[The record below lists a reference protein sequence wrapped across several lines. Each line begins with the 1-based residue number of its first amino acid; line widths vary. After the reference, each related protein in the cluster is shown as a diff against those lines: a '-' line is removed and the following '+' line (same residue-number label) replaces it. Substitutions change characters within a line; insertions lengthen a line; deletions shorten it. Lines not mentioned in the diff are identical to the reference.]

1 MAPVTLPPS
10 FFNSF
15 WSPDYRS
22 GLEVLFK
29 QLEQGCVENSDIV
42 EFIEVGARH
51 CTIIIALY
59 HWRVWVWSDRG
70 GVEPELM
77 SLSPKREAINH

>member
-29 QLEQGCVENSDIV
+29 QLDQVGAGGRNEGHDAATDPAQGCKANDEVA
-42 EFIEVGARH
+42 EFIEVGD
-51 CTIIIALY
+51 TSSVIL
-59 HWRVWVWSDRG
+59 
-70 GVEPELM
+70 
-77 SLSPKREAINH
+77 LSSN

>member
-15 WSPDYRS
+15 WSPDYRT

-29 QLEQGCVENSDIV
+29 NLEQVRFAFRRLTPKATIDAQGCLEDDDVAI
-42 EFIEVGARH
+42 FIEV
-51 CTIIIALY
+51 
-59 HWRVWVWSDRG
+59 
-70 GVEPELM
+70 
-77 SLSPKREAINH
+77 SPSSSVPNVD

>member
-15 WSPDYRS
+15 WTPDYRS

-29 QLEQGCVENSDIV
+29 QLDQVRQSYSQCATFVVLVSGDEMWAQLAD
-42 EFIEVGARH
+42 
-51 CTIIIALY
+51 
-59 HWRVWVWSDRG
+59 
-70 GVEPELM
+70 
-77 SLSPKREAINH
+77 SLL

>member
-15 WSPDYRS
+15 WTPDYRS

-29 QLEQGCVENSDIV
+29 QLDQVRRSYSHSSTFVPLVCSD
-42 EFIEVGARH
+42 EMRMQLADSR
-51 CTIIIALY
+51 L
-59 HWRVWVWSDRG
+59 
-70 GVEPELM
+70 
-77 SLSPKREAINH
+77 